1 MINEHEKLL
10 LTHSKNQLMDT
21 YNRIEYNSAKGIFF
35 LILFTVLM
43 IKSCAVQAQQTLYKG
58 IATNFGVRSYTL
70 TSDIPELNNLKVV
83 QEGGNA
89 GFIIGNDIIQARI
102 HGLGYYYSSASTP
115 RTVNTIEVE
124 GLGNFYPVS
133 AINRNYQGRFN
144 PYVMG
149 GVSQGF
155 MKFHGNYLNNE
166 NVPVNYSSGSEPL
179 LGKMSATVA
188 TMGMGLEYRMHFF
201 GTFVHL
207 FTEARFGKP
216 VMIKAD
222 DVFSNTTLSNR
233 TSVSV
238 GVSFGC
244 IR

>member
-1 MINEHEKLL
+1 FFQYPICPDFSGLCVFHLCFMINEHEKLL

-133 AINRNYQGRFN
+133 AINRNYQGRLN

-155 MKFHGNYLNNE
+155 MKFHG
-166 NVPVNYSSGSEPL
+166 
-179 LGKMSATVA
+179 
-188 TMGMGLEYRMHFF
+188 
-201 GTFVHL
+201 
-207 FTEARFGKP
+207 
-216 VMIKAD
+216 
-222 DVFSNTTLSNR
+222 
-233 TSVSV
+233 
-238 GVSFGC
+238 
-244 IR
+244 